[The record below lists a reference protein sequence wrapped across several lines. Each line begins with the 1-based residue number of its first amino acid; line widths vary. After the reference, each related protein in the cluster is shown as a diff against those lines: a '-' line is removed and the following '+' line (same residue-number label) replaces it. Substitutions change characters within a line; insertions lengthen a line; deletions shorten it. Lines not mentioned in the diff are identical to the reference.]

1 MPRKE
6 TVTESRKPPE
16 QIETDYGSIRIED
29 AVLYGE
35 KVRYYRHN
43 GAFSS
48 GTFLSDEKK
57 YELVF
62 DYPKRYEEA
71 FRFLDIRRALMIGG
85 AGYQYPKYYISHHK
99 GTMDVVEIDPM
110 AEKIAREW
118 FFLDDL
124 CHDFDLQHTGR
135 LACITADARDYLA
148 ETDKTYDAVFNDAFS
163 GPDPVRKLATLEAVS
178 AIRDHLTENG
188 IYMSNIIG
196 CTVGREAEF
205 TKSMIA
211 TAKRVFRYV
220 YVLYTRQEDR
230 NGLNWGN
237 YVVMA
242 TDQKIEPAE
251 RLHYHVSRFDPILTD
266 AKL

>member
-1 MPRKE
+1 MKE
-6 TVTESRKPPE
+6 QKRTPPE
-16 QIETDYGSIRIED
+16 YIETEYGLIQIEETTSR
-29 AVLYGE
+29 GE
-35 KVRYYRHN
+35 PVRLYRHD

-48 GTFLSDEKK
+48 GTFLREEKK
-57 YELVF
+57 YEIVF
-62 DYPKRYEEA
+62 DYPKKYEEA
-71 FRFLDIRRALMIGG
+71 FRFLDIRSALMIGG
-85 AGYQYPKYYISHHK
+85 AAYPYPKNYISHHE
-99 GTMDVVEIDPM
+99 GSMDVVEIDRM

-124 CHDFDLQHTGR
+124 YHDFDLQQTGR
-135 LACITADARDYLA
+135 LACITADARDYLT

-178 AIRDHLTENG
+178 AIREHLTENG

-205 TKSMIA
+205 TKTMIA

-242 TDQKIEPAE
+242 TDQKIEPSE

-266 AKL
+266 AEL

>member
-71 FRFLDIRRALMIGG
+71 FRFLDIRHALMIGG
-85 AGYQYPKYYISHHK
+85 AGYQYPKYYISHH
-99 GTMDVVEIDPM
+99 
-110 AEKIAREW
+110 
-118 FFLDDL
+118 
-124 CHDFDLQHTGR
+124 
-135 LACITADARDYLA
+135 
-148 ETDKTYDAVFNDAFS
+148 
-163 GPDPVRKLATLEAVS
+163 
-178 AIRDHLTENG
+178 
-188 IYMSNIIG
+188 
-196 CTVGREAEF
+196 
-205 TKSMIA
+205 
-211 TAKRVFRYV
+211 
-220 YVLYTRQEDR
+220 
-230 NGLNWGN
+230 
-237 YVVMA
+237 
-242 TDQKIEPAE
+242 
-251 RLHYHVSRFDPILTD
+251 ILTD
-266 AKL
+266 AEL